1 MKLHILLVPQPLHPE
16 HAHVYIY
23 NSVDGL
29 YARII
34 NHQSFIPAVAVVVV
48 VVVVVMVVVV
58 VVVVVRWLTM
68 GDGAGVVVVGVA
80 GGHSLSGLHQHQ
92 HCGLVREVRPL
103 LPSKRGSEGGRSVDC
118 KSIVVRACV
127 SVCVRA

>member
-1 MKLHILLVPQPLHPE
+1 MKLYILLVPQPLHPE
-16 HAHVYIY
+16 HAHMYIY
-23 NSVDGL
+23 SCADGL

-34 NHQSFIPAVAVVVV
+34 NHQSFIPAVEVVL
-48 VVVVVMVVVV
+48 V

-103 LPSKRGSEGGRSVDC
+103 LPSDRGSEGGRSVDC